1 MDAVRVGVQ
10 LAPQHTDINS
20 LRSAWRR
27 AEDLGVDSI
36 WIWDHF
42 FPIDGD
48 PCGAHF
54 ECWSLLGALAADTTT
69 PTVGP
74 LVTCSGYRNPDLL
87 ADMARTLD
95 NLSGGRFVLGI
106 GAGWSER
113 DYTGYGYGELPGA
126 RKRLSLLED
135 SLKRIRDR
143 LNLLNPPAPRL
154 QLLVG
159 GAGEKVTL
167 RLVAEYADMWNT
179 FGPPKDFARR
189 NAALDEWCCRVGRDP
204 AMIERTVLI
213 NTAVPD
219 VVDGYVAA
227 GAQHVIASCRAP
239 FDLDRLERLVRRFD
253 LTGLRPRMGG

>member
-1 MDAVRVGVQ
+1 MDPVRVGVQ
-10 LAPQHTDINS
+10 LAPQHTDIGS

-48 PCGAHF
+48 PGGTHF
-54 ECWSLLGALAADTTT
+54 ECWSLLAALAADTTT

-74 LVTCSGYRNPDLL
+74 LVTCSGYRNPDLI
-87 ADMARTLD
+87 ADMARTL
-95 NLSGGRFVLGI
+95 NALSGARFILGI

-113 DYTGYGYGELPGA
+113 DCTEYGYGELPGI
-126 RKRLSLLED
+126 RHRLDVLED

-143 LNLLNPPAPRL
+143 LRLLNPPAPQL
-154 QLLVG
+154 PLLVG

-167 RLVAEYADMWNT
+167 RLVAQYADMWNA
-179 FGPPKDFARR
+179 FGSPDEYANKS
-189 NAALDEWCCRVGRDP
+189 AALDDWCSRVGRDP
-204 AMIERTVLI
+204 ATIERTVLI
-213 NTAVPD
+213 NTTVLDNVAA
-219 VVDGYVAA
+219 YVAA

-239 FDLDRLERLVRRFD
+239 FDLDPVAHLVRRF
-253 LTGLRPRMGG
+253 T